1 MSNTNIENLDSDPT
15 GELTFSD
22 LEVSMNSR
30 SRSSYQSGNVILGYD
45 ENVSNQMCNFIDK
58 LLVHYNKTADL
69 KDSQSYLH
77 HCNQEWE
84 QLVLDPIRRF
94 IEQLYMNK
102 VFRVEHRDILMN
114 IVNSRTFR
122 AIIFSF
128 INFYSLKSSRIVKE
142 NALSNFF
149 RNVCTYFCNP
159 DNLLELFIANNE
171 DFVSKMI
178 IIMKINILGWTV
190 FQTFE
195 QVSPQ
200 TPSNQKLF
208 SIFQETLFAISF
220 GIIFK
225 KSANSFVC
233 NLSGCGDC
241 ITIFKKIRMFWFIES
256 KLKNID
262 AKRAVLNLNSKAGA
276 NMHSITQEGLIA
288 KVDST
293 IRSKRFLSSC
303 IEAYFLGDDQH
314 FFTFSTVE
322 RDIFDGIFKTNKFNV
337 KISNVSFQQLSD
349 FLNLHSS
356 AHFNLQ
362 THIDTSFSRP
372 MKPLRLTNFNLVN
385 CDAGQRTQRTNRLF
399 LTMED
404 LHKLYGRQT
413 PIFNL
418 RREDPNNYRRPHP
431 DVLRAVRQERF
442 VNELLLP
449 NTKQKR
455 NIFEAKNLLD
465 SRASNFGFSQEK
477 INNIL
482 AKHSDIDFFSKINFN
497 ENQNILENQFLKDD
511 IEAKRVRIKRAP
523 HGFTTKF
530 NPLKKIYEYVEKPVE
545 GYKFFY
551 NPRGKEFVHIRN
563 NNSGQNI
570 EMYKANT
577 IKTSINNGNSKTKS
591 LGSHGAV
598 AIGKPGYLEE
608 KIASNLKSLSIS
620 KSPKNKGLTNVTPK

>member
-1 MSNTNIENLDSDPT
+1 MSNTNIENLELDPT

-58 LLVHYNKTADL
+58 LLVHYNQTLDP
-69 KDSQSYLH
+69 KDSQSYLQ

-84 QLVLDPIRRF
+84 QLVLDPIRGF
-94 IEQLYMNK
+94 IEQLYRDK
-102 VFRVEHRDILMN
+102 VFEVEHRDILMN

-128 INFYSLKSSRIVKE
+128 INFYSLKLNRIARE
-142 NALSNFF
+142 NALSDFF
-149 RNVCTYFCNP
+149 RNVCTYFCNQ

-195 QVSPQ
+195 QAAPQ
-200 TPSNQKLF
+200 IPSNQKLF

-262 AKRAVLNLNSKAGA
+262 AKRAVLNFNSKAGA

-303 IEAYFLGDDQH
+303 IEAYFLDVDQH

-337 KISNVSFQQLSD
+337 KISNESFQQLSN

-356 AHFNLQ
+356 VHFNLQ
-362 THIDTSFSRP
+362 THIDTSFSNP
-372 MKPLRLTNFNLVN
+372 MKPRRLHNFNLVN

-418 RREDPNNYRRPHP
+418 RREDP

-455 NIFEAKNLLD
+455 NIFEAKKLLD
-465 SRASNFGFSQEK
+465 SRASNFGFSKEK

-482 AKHSDIDFFSKINFN
+482 AKHTDMDFFSKINFN
-497 ENQNILENQFLKDD
+497 QNQNVLENQFLKDD
-511 IEAKRVRIKRAP
+511 IEAKRLRIKRAP

-551 NPRGKEFVHIRN
+551 NPRGKEFVHIIN
-563 NNSGQNI
+563 NNSEQNI
-570 EMYKANT
+570 EMYKAKT
-577 IKTSINNGNSKTKS
+577 IETSINNGNSKTKS

-608 KIASNLKSLSIS
+608 KFASNLKSLSIS
-620 KSPKNKGLTNVTPK
+620 KNPKNNVLTQVELKKIGK